1 MRTAFAKRVDRI
13 QEAEESLDTDYFN
26 NIQRFDKIQ
35 VFEKLVKDLETEF
48 KAKTAGK
55 SIKLAELMK
64 DPEVSKTLVELRSA
78 KKKLEKL
85 RFAVESSIIE
95 AREEEEEN

>member
-1 MRTAFAKRVDRI
+1 
-13 QEAEESLDTDYFN
+13 
-26 NIQRFDKIQ
+26 
-35 VFEKLVKDLETEF
+35 
-48 KAKTAGK
+48 
-55 SIKLAELMK
+55 MK